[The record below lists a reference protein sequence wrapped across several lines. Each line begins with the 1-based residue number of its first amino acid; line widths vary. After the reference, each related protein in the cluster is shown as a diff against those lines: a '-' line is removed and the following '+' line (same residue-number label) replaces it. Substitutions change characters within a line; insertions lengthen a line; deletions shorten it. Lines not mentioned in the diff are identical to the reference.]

1 MTKPFILEIEW
12 KSGHVKRINYA
23 TAEDAKKAY
32 HKILNRYSS
41 NKFNIR
47 RYTIYDKDNNVV
59 DSGLN
64 RDYFESC
71 LNMYPRKIFYRCIF
85 TDPLGRT
92 HERMDVYVAVN
103 EEDYEKAI
111 KALSVPHVEII
122 KG

>member
-1 MTKPFILEIEW
+1 MTKKYILEITYV
-12 KSGHVKRINYA
+12 SGTMKRINYS
-23 TAEDAKKAY
+23 TAENAKKAY
-32 HKILNRYSS
+32 QKIINRYSS
-41 NKFNIR
+41 SKSKVR
-47 RYTIYDKDNNVV
+47 CYTIYDKDGNVV

-71 LNMYPRKIFYRCIF
+71 LNIYPRKIFYRCTF

-92 HERMDVYVAVN
+92 HERMDVYVAGD

-111 KALSVPHVEII
+111 KALSVPEVEVL